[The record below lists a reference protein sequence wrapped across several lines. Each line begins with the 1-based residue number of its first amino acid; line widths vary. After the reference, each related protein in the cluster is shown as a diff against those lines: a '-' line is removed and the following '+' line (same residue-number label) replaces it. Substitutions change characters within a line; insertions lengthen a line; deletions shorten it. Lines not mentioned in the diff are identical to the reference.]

1 MAEQKFYGKKLITT
15 QADINYSFILQTGR
29 PTGILVEEGSKRTL
43 YHFDARR
50 GTPVVTDEIAKKA
63 FTAFFKVDINQL
75 ELFLVCC
82 DKLEPPQHEKYWKMA
97 TEIYREHMNHLYNS
111 ITAAKVFH
119 RPVSLKDIG
128 KEYDFFA
135 DFKIDKKD

>member
-1 MAEQKFYGKKLITT
+1 MAEQKFNGKKLITT

-29 PTGILVEEGSKRTL
+29 PMGILVEEGSKRTL
-43 YHFDARR
+43 YHFDSRR

-63 FTAFFKVDINQL
+63 FTALFKVDINQL

-82 DKLEPPQHEKYWKMA
+82 DTLESAQHEKYWQMA
-97 TEIYREHMNHLYNS
+97 TEIYREHINHLYNS
-111 ITAAKVFH
+111 ITASKVFH
-119 RPVSLKDIG
+119 RPVTLKNIS

-135 DFKIDKKD
+135 DFKIGSDD